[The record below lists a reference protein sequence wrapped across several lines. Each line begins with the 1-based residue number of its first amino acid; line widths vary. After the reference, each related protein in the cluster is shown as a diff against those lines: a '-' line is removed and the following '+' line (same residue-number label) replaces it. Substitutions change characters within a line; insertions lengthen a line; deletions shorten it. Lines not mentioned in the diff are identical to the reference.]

1 MKRTA
6 ALLLGA
12 TAALAA
18 PGCVPDAV
26 SVQIQYAMSDQPNA
40 ACEVTMSSNQRGGGS
55 VDLGNTSRYWTA
67 LKVVSALDASDLKA
81 GGQTVNPGSRNNLR
95 IEAVKIGYSVTNSR
109 GSEILNIPTQT
120 AGAAGFLS
128 AGGSLA
134 LGMNLLTP
142 DAVSRLNAYFD
153 ELKRDVR
160 LDTVLTARV
169 SIAFVG
175 KLGSGGSYET
185 APFEFPLVVYKDD
198 TVVCDTNPNTKAH
211 WKLAAATGTTP
222 PACSNFGQDGV
233 PYSCVCADC
242 GPCSAGT
249 KCNTDTCACE

>member
-40 ACEVTMSSNQRGGGS
+40 SCAVTMSSNQRGGGL
-55 VDLGNTSRYWTA
+55 VDLGNTNEYWTA
-67 LKVVSALDASDLKA
+67 FKVVSALDASDLKA
-81 GGQTVNPGSRNNLR
+81 GGQTVNPGSRNNFL
-95 IEAVKIGYSVTNSR
+95 IQGVKIGYTVTDSR
-109 GSEILNIPTQT
+109 GNEVLTIPAQT
-120 AGAAGFLS
+120 AGSSGLLS

-142 DAVSRLNAYFD
+142 EAVIGLNAKLRPP
-153 ELKRDVR
+153 EE
-160 LDTVLTARV
+160 LTARV
-169 SIAFVG
+169 SIALVG

-185 APFEFPLVVYKDD
+185 APFEFPLVVRKEEAKP
-198 TVVCDTNPNTKAH
+198 CDTDKH
-211 WKLAAATGTTP
+211 WKLAVATGATP

-233 PYSCVCADC
+233 PYSCVCTDC
-242 GPCSAGT
+242 GGCGTST
-249 KCNTDTCACE
+249 KCNTATCACE